1 MPLLRRSNLLQRLSS
16 YGNTNNYSIAMQMF
30 LFKRSSLRKWW
41 LFALLGMGS
50 SIALAAVLAAP
61 RPTSAWKYRFQRPP
75 VGSITKN
82 IQQEIAFHQRIIQQ
96 QPTAGLER
104 AALAQN
110 YLKMAR
116 ATGESSWYLLAQQ
129 TAQQSLVQLPFHNYG
144 AILVLAKIAAAKHD
158 FTQSLALVEQ
168 LPSQA
173 ESLSLSTTAHLALGD
188 TTTARQ
194 KADAAVHRMPTLSNF
209 ALRALVEVAQGQDVA
224 AVRDFKTAIAAEEPD
239 EAGSSAWVRTL
250 LGRFYYKRGQLQQ
263 AEELYQSAL
272 EILPKYPP
280 ALLNMAELSVR
291 QWQADPSQSKYQ
303 TRAVQL
309 YDRFFLTTGQAPTV
323 YDHIALRGLA
333 RVQRLQGDATTAATT
348 WERAV
353 SRLRSDLSGFG
364 HRRELAQLL
373 LERGQGTDREQAL
386 ALMQAEIKIRQ
397 DPETWD
403 TLAAAHLQM
412 GQLEQAQAAIA
423 IALKSGILDPGITD
437 RAAVIAQARGQ
448 LAQAQMYR
456 ERVKSID
463 PLFDA
468 GARQALGLGV
478 GLSGLN

>member
-1 MPLLRRSNLLQRLSS
+1 MQNSLTYRAYQRKLLWFFTLIGFGGAIAS
-16 YGNTNNYSIAMQMF
+16 YIVFFLTPYTN
-30 LFKRSSLRKWW
+30 
-41 LFALLGMGS
+41 
-50 SIALAAVLAAP
+50 P
-61 RPTSAWKYRFQRPP
+61 AWKYPFQRPV

-129 TAQQSLVQLPFHNYG
+129 TAQQSLDRLPFHNYG
-144 AILVLAKIAAAKHD
+144 AILVLAKVAAAKHD
-158 FTQSLALVEQ
+158 FTQSLALLKQ
-168 LPSQA
+168 LPPQA
-173 ESLSLSTTAHLALGD
+173 ESLSLLTTNYLAVGD
-188 TTTARQ
+188 TTAAQQNADTAVR
-194 KADAAVHRMPTLSNF
+194 RMPTLSNF
-209 ALRALVEVAQGQDVA
+209 ALRALVEVAQGQDLA
-224 AVRDFKTAIAAEEPD
+224 AVQDFKTAIAAEEPD

-263 AEELYQSAL
+263 AEDLYISAL

-291 QWQADPSQSKYQ
+291 RWQADPTQPYYQ
-303 TRAVQL
+303 QRATAL
-309 YDRFFLTTGQAPTV
+309 YDRFFLTNQQAPTI

-333 RVQRLQGDATTAATT
+333 RVQRLQGDTTKANHT
-348 WERAV
+348 WEQAV
-353 SRLRSDLSGFG
+353 ARLRADLGGFG
-364 HRRELAQLL
+364 HRREFAQLL
-373 LERGQGTDREQAL
+373 LERGQTEDLAQAL
-386 ALMQAEIKIRQ
+386 TLMQAEVKIRQ

-403 TLAAAHLQM
+403 TLAAVYQRM
-412 GQLEQAQAAIA
+412 GRLTAAQQAIET
-423 IALKSGILDPGITD
+423 ALKSGIRDPALTD
-437 RAAVIAQARGQ
+437 RAAVIARSRGQ

-463 PLFDA
+463 PRFDA
-468 GARQALGLGV
+468 GAKQALGLGV

>member
-1 MPLLRRSNLLQRLSS
+1 MQISELKLLSQEKMLSVTMLLGIGISIAAYTVLSS
-16 YGNTNNYSIAMQMF
+16 PHDSN
-30 LFKRSSLRKWW
+30 
-41 LFALLGMGS
+41 
-50 SIALAAVLAAP
+50 P
-61 RPTSAWKYRFQRPP
+61 AWKYRFQRPA

-82 IQQEIAFHQRIIQQ
+82 IQREIAFHQHRIQL

-104 AALAQN
+104 TALAQD

-129 TAQQSLVQLPFHNYG
+129 TAQQSLIQLPFHNYG
-144 AILVLAKIAAAKHD
+144 ATIVLAKVAGAKHD
-158 FTQSLALVEQ
+158 FTQSLALLKQ
-168 LPSQA
+168 LPPQA
-173 ESLSLSTTAHLALGD
+173 EALSLLTTTHLALGD
-188 TTTARQ
+188 PQTAR
-194 KADAAVHRMPTLSNF
+194 KTADTLADKMPTLSNF
-209 ALRALVEVAQGQDVA
+209 ALKALVEVAQGEDTA
-224 AVRDFKTAIAAEEPD
+224 AIRDFQAAIAAEEPE

-272 EILPKYPP
+272 QILPKYPP
-280 ALLNMAELSVR
+280 ALLNLAELSVR
-291 QWQADPSQSKYQ
+291 QWQADPTQTHYQ
-303 TRAVQL
+303 QRANEL
-309 YDRFFLTTGQAPTV
+309 YDRFFLTNQQAPTV

-333 RVQRLQGDATTAATT
+333 RVQRLQGNTAQANQA
-348 WERAV
+348 WEQAV

-373 LERGQGTDREQAL
+373 LERGQEADKAEAL
-386 ALMQAEIKIRQ
+386 VLMQAEIKIRQ

-403 TLAAAHLQM
+403 TLAATYFQM
-412 GQLEQAQAAIA
+412 GQLEAAQQSIQA
-423 IALKSGILDPGITD
+423 ALKSGIRDPGLVD

-448 LAQAQMYR
+448 SAQAKQYR
-456 ERVKSID
+456 EQVKSID
-463 PLFDA
+463 PTFDA

>member
-1 MPLLRRSNLLQRLSS
+1 MQNSLRSRASQRKLRWFFALIGLGGAIASYAVLSS
-16 YGNTNNYSIAMQMF
+16 IS
-30 LFKRSSLRKWW
+30 
-41 LFALLGMGS
+41 
-50 SIALAAVLAAP
+50 
-61 RPTSAWKYRFQRPP
+61 RPNPAWKYPFQRPV

-82 IQQEIAFHQRIIQQ
+82 LQQEIAFNQRIIQQ

-129 TAQQSLVQLPFHNYG
+129 TAQQSLAQLPFDNDG
-144 AILVLAKIAAAKHD
+144 AILVLAKVAAAKHD
-158 FTQSLALVEQ
+158 FTQSLALLKQ
-168 LPSQA
+168 LPPQA
-173 ESLSLSTTAHLALGD
+173 ESRSLLTTNYLAVGD
-188 TTTARQ
+188 TSAAQQNADTAVQRL
-194 KADAAVHRMPTLSNF
+194 PTLNNF
-209 ALRALVEVAQGQDVA
+209 ALRALVAVAQGRDTA
-224 AVRDFKTAIAAEEPD
+224 AVQDFKTAIAAEEPD

-263 AEELYQSAL
+263 AEELYTSAL

-291 QWQADPSQSKYQ
+291 QWQADPTQTQYQ
-303 TRAVQL
+303 QRAIAL
-309 YDRFFLTTGQAPTV
+309 YDRFFLSNQQTPTT

-333 RVQRLQGDATTAATT
+333 RVQRLQGDPTQASQT
-348 WERAV
+348 WGRAV
-353 SRLRSDLSGFG
+353 ARLRSDLSGFG

-373 LERGQGTDREQAL
+373 LERGQTEDLAQAL
-386 ALMQAEIKIRQ
+386 TLMQTEIKIRQ

-403 TLAAAHLQM
+403 TLAAVYQRM
-412 GQLEQAQAAIA
+412 GKLAAAQQAIET
-423 IALKSGILDPGITD
+423 ALKSGIKDPAVID
-437 RAAVIAQARGQ
+437 RAAAIAQARGH
-448 LAQAQMYR
+448 LASVQMYR

-463 PLFDA
+463 PRFDA

>member
-1 MPLLRRSNLLQRLSS
+1 
-16 YGNTNNYSIAMQMF
+16 MQN
-30 LFKRSSLRKWW
+30 SLRSRASQRQWRW
-41 LFALLGMGS
+41 FFALIGCGGAIASYVVIS
-50 SIALAAVLAAP
+50 SIS
-61 RPTSAWKYRFQRPP
+61 RPNPAWKYPFQRPV

-82 IQQEIAFHQRIIQQ
+82 LQQEIAFNQRIIQQ

-129 TAQQSLVQLPFHNYG
+129 TAQQSLAQLPFDNDG
-144 AILVLAKIAAAKHD
+144 AILVLAKLAAAKHD
-158 FTQSLALVEQ
+158 FTQSLVLLKQ
-168 LPSQA
+168 LPPKT
-173 ESLSLSTTAHLALGD
+173 ESLSLLTTNYLAVGD
-188 TTTARQ
+188 TTAAQQSADTAVR
-194 KADAAVHRMPTLSNF
+194 RLPTLSNF
-209 ALRALVEVAQGQDVA
+209 ALRALVAVAQGRDIA
-224 AVRDFKTAIAAEEPD
+224 AVQDFQTAIAAEEPD

-263 AEELYQSAL
+263 AEDLYTSAL

-291 QWQADPSQSKYQ
+291 RWQADPTQ
-303 TRAVQL
+303 TQHQQRAIAL
-309 YDRFFLTTGQAPTV
+309 YDRFFLSNQQSPTT

-333 RVQRLQGDATTAATT
+333 RIQRLQGDPMASQT
-348 WERAV
+348 WGRAV
-353 SRLRSDLSGFG
+353 ARLQADLSGFG
-364 HRRELAQLL
+364 HQRELAQLL
-373 LERGQGTDREQAL
+373 LERGQTEDLAQAL
-386 ALMQAEIKIRQ
+386 TLMQTEIKIRQ

-403 TLAAAHLQM
+403 TLAAVYQRM
-412 GQLEQAQAAIA
+412 GKLTAAQQAIEK
-423 IALKSGILDPGITD
+423 ALKSGIKDPAITD

-463 PLFDA
+463 PRFDA

>member
-1 MPLLRRSNLLQRLSS
+1 MQISLSQRAS
-16 YGNTNNYSIAMQMF
+16 QRKK
-30 LFKRSSLRKWW
+30 LFW
-41 LFALLGMGS
+41 FGALLVLVGGS
-50 SIALAAVLAAP
+50 IGSYLLLSTP
-61 RPTSAWKYRFQRPP
+61 RVNAWKYRFERPA

-129 TAQQSLVQLPFHNYG
+129 TAQQSLDRLPYHNYG
-144 AILVLAKIAAAKHD
+144 AILVLAKVAAAKHD
-158 FTQSLALVEQ
+158 FTQSLALVKQ
-168 LPSQA
+168 LPPQA
-173 ESLSLSTTAHLALGD
+173 ESLSLSTTNHLALGN
-188 TTTARQ
+188 TTAAR
-194 KADAAVHRMPTLSNF
+194 KAADTAVGRMPTLSNF
-209 ALRALVEVAQGQDVA
+209 ALRALVEVAQGQDA
-224 AVRDFKTAIAAEEPD
+224 AAIKDFKTAIAAEEPD

-280 ALLNMAELSVR
+280 AILNMAELSVR
-291 QWQADPSQSKYQ
+291 RWQTAPTQTQYQ
-303 TRAVQL
+303 RQANEL
-309 YDRFFLTTGQAPTV
+309 YDRFFLTNQQAPTI
-323 YDHIALRGLA
+323 YDHVALRGLA
-333 RVQRLQGDATTAATT
+333 RVQRLQGETAKADET
-348 WERAV
+348 WARAV
-353 SRLRSDLSGFG
+353 ARLRSDLSGFG

-373 LERGQGTDREQAL
+373 LERGQQQDLSDAL
-386 ALMQAEIKIRQ
+386 TLMQAEIKIRQ

-403 TLAAAHLQM
+403 TLAAAYLRI
-412 GQLEQAQAAIA
+412 GKLEQAQQTIET
-423 IALKSGILDPGITD
+423 ALKSGILDPAITD

-448 LAQAQMYR
+448 SAQAQVYR
-456 ERVKSID
+456 ARVKSID

>member
-1 MPLLRRSNLLQRLSS
+1 MLRLRRSNLLQLLLS
-16 YGNTNNYSIAMQMF
+16 YGNINHYSIAMQMS

-41 LFALLGMGS
+41 LFALLGIGS
-50 SIALAAVLAAP
+50 SIAFAVLAAP
-61 RPTSAWKYRFQRPP
+61 RPTSVWKYRFGRPP

-82 IQQEIAFHQRIIQQ
+82 IQQEIVFHQRIIQQ

-129 TAQQSLVQLPFHNYG
+129 TAQQSLVHLPFHNYG

-168 LPSQA
+168 LPPQA

-194 KADAAVHRMPTLSNF
+194 KADAAVTRMPTLSNF
-209 ALRALVEVAQGQDVA
+209 ALRALVEVAQGQDSA

-239 EAGSSAWVRTL
+239 EAGSSAWVRAL

-291 QWQADPSQSKYQ
+291 QWQADPTQS
-303 TRAVQL
+303 
-309 YDRFFLTTGQAPTV
+309 
-323 YDHIALRGLA
+323 
-333 RVQRLQGDATTAATT
+333 
-348 WERAV
+348 
-353 SRLRSDLSGFG
+353 
-364 HRRELAQLL
+364 
-373 LERGQGTDREQAL
+373 
-386 ALMQAEIKIRQ
+386 
-397 DPETWD
+397 
-403 TLAAAHLQM
+403 
-412 GQLEQAQAAIA
+412 
-423 IALKSGILDPGITD
+423 IL
-437 RAAVIAQARGQ
+437 
-448 LAQAQMYR
+448 
-456 ERVKSID
+456 
-463 PLFDA
+463 
-468 GARQALGLGV
+468 
-478 GLSGLN
+478 

>member
-1 MPLLRRSNLLQRLSS
+1 MQISLIRTMSQRKLLWF
-16 YGNTNNYSIAMQMF
+16 G
-30 LFKRSSLRKWW
+30 
-41 LFALLGMGS
+41 ALLVLVGGS
-50 SIALAAVLAAP
+50 ISAYLVLSAAP
-61 RPTSAWKYRFQRPP
+61 RIDPAWKYRFQRPV

-129 TAQQSLVQLPFHNYG
+129 TAQQSIAQLPFHNYG
-144 AILVLAKIAAAKHD
+144 AILVLAKVAAAKHD
-158 FTQSLALVEQ
+158 FTQSLALFKQ
-168 LPSQA
+168 LPPQA
-173 ESLSLSTTAHLALGD
+173 ESLSLSVTDRLAMGD
-188 TTTARQ
+188 TTAARQ
-194 KADAAVHRMPTLSNF
+194 DADTAVRRMPTLNNF
-209 ALRALVEVAQGQDVA
+209 ALRALVEVAQGQDAA
-224 AVRDFKTAIAAEEPD
+224 AVRDFKIAIAAEEPD

-291 QWQADPSQSKYQ
+291 RWQADPTQTHYQ
-303 TRAVQL
+303 QRAIAL
-309 YDRFFLTTGQAPTV
+309 YDRFFFTNQQAPTI
-323 YDHIALRGLA
+323 YDHVALRGLA
-333 RVQRLQGDATTAATT
+333 RVQRLQGEIAKAAAT
-348 WERAV
+348 WQRAV
-353 SRLRSDLSGFG
+353 ARLRSDLTGFG

-373 LERGQGTDREQAL
+373 LERGHTADLSDAVT
-386 ALMQAEIKIRQ
+386 LMQAEINIRQ

-403 TLAAAHLQM
+403 TLAAAYLRV
-412 GQLEQAQAAIA
+412 GQLEQAQQAIET
-423 IALKSGILDPGITD
+423 ALKSGILDPAILD

-448 LAQAQMYR
+448 SAQAQMYR
-456 ERVKSID
+456 SQVKSID

>member
-1 MPLLRRSNLLQRLSS
+1 MQIYPLNRSTQSKLLSLCTLA
-16 YGNTNNYSIAMQMF
+16 GIGISIAF
-30 LFKRSSLRKWW
+30 YTSFST
-41 LFALLGMGS
+41 
-50 SIALAAVLAAP
+50 P
-61 RPTSAWKYRFQRPP
+61 RINPAWQYRFVRPQ
-75 VGSITKN
+75 VGQIIKN
-82 IQQEIAFHQRIIQQ
+82 IQREIAFHQQRIQQ

-104 AALAQN
+104 AALAQA

-129 TAQQSLVQLPFHNYG
+129 TAEQSLVRLPIDNHG
-144 AILVLAKIAAAKHD
+144 ATLVLAKVAAAKHE
-158 FTQSLALVEQ
+158 FTQTLSLLEK
-168 LPSQA
+168 LPPQA
-173 ESLSLSTTAHLALGD
+173 ESLSLSTTTYLALGNV
-188 TTTARQ
+188 TKARQ
-194 KADAAVHRMPTLSNF
+194 TVDILAQRMPTLNN
-209 ALRALVEVAQGQDVA
+209 LTLKALVEVAQGQDA
-224 AVRDFKTAIAAEEPD
+224 AALRDFQAAIAAEEPE

-272 EILPKYPP
+272 QILPQYPP

-291 QWQADPSQSKYQ
+291 RWQADPTQMQYQ
-303 TRAVQL
+303 QRAIEL
-309 YDRFFLTTGQAPTV
+309 SDRFFLTNQQNPTV

-333 RVQRLQGDATTAATT
+333 RVQRLQGKMPQSNQT

-373 LERGQGTDREQAL
+373 LEWGQRADRVEAL
-386 ALMQAEIKIRQ
+386 ALMQAELKIRQ

-403 TLAAAHLQM
+403 TLAAAYVQM
-412 GQLEQAQAAIA
+412 GQLEAAQKAIEA
-423 IALKSGILDPGITD
+423 ALKSGIRDPGLFD

-448 LAQAQMYR
+448 SAQAQKYR
-456 ERVKSID
+456 ELVRSID
-463 PLFDA
+463 PTFDA